1 MGKMTAGTRECP
13 TPCKDRETSSTE
25 DGSLTRLSFRDGR
38 IAPGDRGI
46 YRPLTERNLPDA
58 DPLISPRCNP

>member
-25 DGSLTRLSFRDGR
+25 DGSLTRLSFRGGR
-38 IAPGDRGI
+38 IAPGDRGSI
-46 YRPLTERNLPDA
+46 ARSLNGTYRTPIP
-58 DPLISPRCNP
+58 